1 MGFFEET
8 VVKAKDVFDVAAKK
22 TNEIVEVQKLKIN
35 LAKVNSSV
43 SKDFETLG
51 RLAFE
56 KISEGEDIPEEYKP
70 IVESIKESM
79 KQIDDIQSQIDE
91 QKKGKICKECNT
103 VNGETAQYCSNCGN
117 KL

>member
-1 MGFFEET
+1 MGFFEDT

-35 LAKVNSSV
+35 LSKVNSEL

-56 KISEGEDIPEEYKP
+56 NITESDEIKEEYKP

-79 KQIDDIQSQIDE
+79 KKIDDIQAQIDE
-91 QKKGKICKECNT
+91 QKKIKICKECNT
-103 VNGETAQYCSNCGN
+103 ANTENALYCSNCGK